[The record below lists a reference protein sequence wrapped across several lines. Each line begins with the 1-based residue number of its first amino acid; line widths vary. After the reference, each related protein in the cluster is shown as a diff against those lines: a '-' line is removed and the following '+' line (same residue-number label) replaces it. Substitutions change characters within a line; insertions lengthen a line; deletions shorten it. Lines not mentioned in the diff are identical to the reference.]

1 MLDDPYLLT
10 RCPCWDEYLLKMKQA
25 AKGKK
30 IKIRNFTKKRM
41 TRKYV
46 LIGLFTFKDAIL
58 KLRFAGSK

>member
-10 RCPCWDEYLLKMKQA
+10 RYPCWDEYLLKMKQA

-30 IKIRNFTKKRM
+30 IKIRNFTKKR
-41 TRKYV
+41 KYV

>member
-1 MLDDPYLLT
+1 M
-10 RCPCWDEYLLKMKQA
+10 KMKQA